1 MLHPLYQ
8 EPFRPRFHFTP
19 ERNWMNDPNGIIYHD
34 GEYHLFYQYNPFGD
48 KWGHMSWGHAVSRDL
63 VHWEHLPVA
72 LAEEGTSGFTQVLRS
87 SISIT
92 RAVSEQTL
100 WSLST
105 RDIARRAARASGWK
119 IKDWPTAMTA
129 GGRGHTTLATR
140 SSISAC
146 PTFAIQRSSGMSRR
160 SAGS

>member
-19 ERNWMNDPNGIIYHD
+19 ERNWMNDPNGMIYHD

-72 LAEEGTSGFTQVLRS
+72 LAEEGNLRIYSGSAVVDFDNSSGFGTNSPGRYLHGTSRGE
-87 SISIT
+87 
-92 RAVSEQTL
+92 RHE
-100 WSLST
+100 
-105 RDIARRAARASGWK
+105 R
-119 IKDWPTAMTA
+119 A
-129 GGRGHTTLATR
+129 GGRSKIGL
-140 SSISAC
+140 
-146 PTFAIQRSSGMSRR
+146 QQ
-160 SAGS
+160 